1 MRRKSER
8 YSPTQKAEAFEVVV
22 CERQILMF
30 LNEVNKD
37 WEHEKFTTEI
47 TMFEFRK
54 YIQKKKD
61 SLDPNLFEYWESR
74 ANELDSKKSN
84 QN

>member
-8 YSPTQKAEAFEVVV
+8 YSPVQKAEAFEVVV
-22 CERQILMF
+22 WERQILMF

-37 WEHEKFTTEI
+37 WENEKFTTEI

-61 SLDPNLFEYWESR
+61 KLDPNLFEYWDSR
-74 ANELDSKKSN
+74 ADELDSRKKTE
-84 QN
+84 

>member
-8 YSPTQKAEAFEVVV
+8 YSPVQKAEAFEVVV

-61 SLDPNLFEYWESR
+61 KLDPNLFEYWESR
-74 ANELDSKKSN
+74 ADELDSRKKTE
-84 QN
+84 

>member
-8 YSPTQKAEAFEVVV
+8 YSPVQKAEAFEVVV

-37 WEHEKFTTEI
+37 
-47 TMFEFRK
+47 
-54 YIQKKKD
+54 
-61 SLDPNLFEYWESR
+61 
-74 ANELDSKKSN
+74 
-84 QN
+84 